1 MSARSPESARSP
13 DAPLVSIAVESP
25 LWGEGDLQGLA
36 EQAVDAALAEAGVAT
51 APGAERAI
59 LFCDDDA
66 IRALNRDWRRID
78 KPTNVLSFP
87 AHDDPGRL
95 ARSPTL
101 GDIAVAQETCA
112 REAAE
117 EGKRFDDH
125 VRHLIVHGVLH
136 LLGYDH
142 NDDEEAEAM
151 EATERRALARIGVG
165 DPYAGAQLAADDA
178 TAEAAR

>member
-1 MSARSPESARSP
+1 MAARSPG
-13 DAPLVSIAVESP
+13 APLVAIDVDSP
-25 LWGEGDLQGLA
+25 LWGARDLQDLS
-36 EQAVDAALAEAGVAT
+36 EQAVDAALAEGGVAT
-51 APGAERAI
+51 APGAELSI
-59 LFCDDDA
+59 LFCDDAA

-87 AHDDPGRL
+87 AQDDPARL
-95 ARSPTL
+95 AASPAL

-117 EGKRFDDH
+117 EGKSLDDH

-142 NDDEEAEAM
+142 TDDEEADEM

-165 DPYAGAQLAADDA
+165 DPYAGAELAAADA
-178 TAEAAR
+178 TREPTP